1 LDLPLLGPLKKG
13 WENMVQ
19 YFKNINQ
26 QTLEIDSAEGA
37 NWINVTPPFQ
47 ENEIDNLSLTLN
59 IPRDLL
65 TDTLDIEE
73 RARYE
78 SEDGVKLIIL
88 KTPVENKSLN
98 ESDADYVTIP
108 ISIIITERNQ
118 VITVNSFEN
127 VAIRRFLN
135 SFAKRHPERPNMMVL
150 KIFEKVV
157 MDFMEVLKEINH
169 RRNILEQKLYDANRN
184 EELLYL
190 MRVQKSLAY
199 FVTSLRSN
207 ELLLMKMERTNFLN
221 GDEEEQELLSDLIIE
236 FSQALEM
243 ANTYTNILSS
253 TMDAFAS
260 IINNNM
266 NLVMKRLTSITILIS
281 LPTLIASFYG
291 MNVDIP
297 YSHGRYS
304 FYFPVMLSIIVSALV
319 SFYFSK
325 RRWF

>member
-1 LDLPLLGPLKKG
+1 
-13 WENMVQ
+13 MVQ
-19 YFKNINQ
+19 FYKNINR
-26 QTLEIDSAEGA
+26 QTLEIEQPDGA

-47 ENEIDNLSLTLN
+47 ENEIDNLSVSLD
-59 IPRDLL
+59 IPRDFL

-78 SEDGVKLIIL
+78 SEDGVRLLIL
-88 KTPVENKSLN
+88 KTPVENKSVN
-98 ESDADYVTIP
+98 ESDAYYVTIP
-108 ISIIITERNQ
+108 ISIIITNRSQ
-118 VITVNSFEN
+118 VLTVNSFEN

-135 SFAKRHPERPNMMVL
+135 TFAKRHPERPNMMVL

-190 MRVQKSLAY
+190 MRVQKSLVYLVMA
-199 FVTSLRSN
+199 LRSN

-221 GDEEEQELLSDLIIE
+221 CDEEEREFLADLIVE

-243 ANTYTNILSS
+243 ADTYTNILSS

-266 NLVMKRLTSITILIS
+266 NIVMKRLTAITIILS
-281 LPTLIASFYG
+281 VPALVAAFFG
-291 MNVDIP
+291 MNVKFP
-297 YSHGRYS
+297 YENSPVGLYIAIFLS
-304 FYFPVMLSIIVSALV
+304 VIISVVLSLYFN
-319 SFYFSK
+319 K
-325 RRWF
+325 KRWF

>member
-1 LDLPLLGPLKKG
+1 
-13 WENMVQ
+13 MVQ
-19 YFKNINQ
+19 YFKNINRE
-26 QTLEIDSAEGA
+26 TLEINQPEGA

-47 ENEIDNLSLTLN
+47 ENEIENISRLQN
-59 IPRDLL
+59 IPRDFLI
-65 TDTLDIEE
+65 DTLDIEE

-78 SEDGVKLIIL
+78 IDEGVKLIVL

-98 ESDADYVTIP
+98 ESDAYYVTIP
-108 ISIIITERNQ
+108 IFIIITERSQ

-135 SFAKRHPERPNMMVL
+135 TFAKRHPERPNMMVL

-157 MDFMEVLKEINH
+157 LDFMEVLKEINH
-169 RRNILEQKLYDANRN
+169 RRNILEQKLYDSNRN

-190 MRVQKSLAY
+190 MRVQKSLVY
-199 FVTSLRSN
+199 FLTSLRAN

-221 GDEEEQELLSDLIIE
+221 CDEDERELLSDLIVE

-243 ANTYTNILSS
+243 AEKYTNILSS

-281 LPTLIASFYG
+281 LPTLVASFFG
-291 MNVDIP
+291 MNVRVPFEEDIK
-297 YSHGRYS
+297 G
-304 FYFPVMLSIIVSALV
+304 FYIAIVLSVFIAIATVL
-319 SFYFSK
+319 YFNK
-325 RRWF
+325 KKWF

>member
-1 LDLPLLGPLKKG
+1 
-13 WENMVQ
+13 MVQ

-190 MRVQKSLAY
+190 MRVQKSLVY

>member
-1 LDLPLLGPLKKG
+1 
-13 WENMVQ
+13 MVQ
-19 YFKNINQ
+19 FYKNINR
-26 QTLEIDSAEGA
+26 QTLEIQQPEGA

-47 ENEIDNLSLTLN
+47 ENEIDNLSVSLD
-59 IPRDLL
+59 IPRDFL

-78 SEDGVKLIIL
+78 SEDGVRLVIL

-98 ESDADYVTIP
+98 ESDAYYVTIP
-108 ISIIITERNQ
+108 ISIIITNRSQ
-118 VITVNSFEN
+118 VVTVNSFEN

-135 SFAKRHPERPNMMVL
+135 TFAKRHPERPNMMVL

-190 MRVQKSLAY
+190 MRVQKSLVYLLMA
-199 FVTSLRSN
+199 LRSN

-221 GDEEEQELLSDLIIE
+221 CDEEEREFLADLIVE

-243 ANTYTNILSS
+243 ADTYANVLGS

-266 NLVMKRLTSITILIS
+266 NIVMKRLTAITIILS
-281 LPTLIASFYG
+281 VPALVAGFFG
-291 MNVDIP
+291 MNVQFP
-297 YSHGRYS
+297 YENSPVG
-304 FYFPVMLSIIVSALV
+304 FYIAIILSILV
-319 SFYFSK
+319 SVVLSLYFNK
-325 RRWF
+325 KRWF

>member
-1 LDLPLLGPLKKG
+1 
-13 WENMVQ
+13 MVQ
-19 YFKNINQ
+19 YYKNINRK
-26 QTLEIDSAEGA
+26 TLEIEQPEGA

-47 ENEIDNLSLTLN
+47 ENEIDKLSEAVS
-59 IPRDLL
+59 IPRDFL

-73 RARYE
+73 RSRYE
-78 SEDGVKLIIL
+78 IEDGTKLIIL

-98 ESDADYVTIP
+98 ESDAYYITIP
-108 ISIIITERNQ
+108 IAIIITENHQ
-118 VITVNSFEN
+118 VVTVNSFEN

-135 SFAKRHPERPNMMVL
+135 TFAKRHPERPNMMVL

-169 RRNILEQKLYDANRN
+169 RRNVLEQKLYDANRN

-190 MRVQKSLAY
+190 MRIQKSLVY
-199 FVTSLRSN
+199 FVTALRSN
-207 ELLLMKMERTNFLN
+207 ELLLMKMDRTNFLN
-221 GDEEEQELLSDLIIE
+221 CDEEEREYLSDLIVE

-243 ANTYTNILSS
+243 ADTYNNILVS

-281 LPTLIASFYG
+281 LPTLIASFFG
-291 MNVDIP
+291 MNVAVP
-297 YSHGRYS
+297 FEGEMKG
-304 FYFPVMLSIIVSALV
+304 FYFAMILSVLIATMMVL
-319 SFYFSK
+319 YFNK
-325 RRWF
+325 KKWF

>member
-1 LDLPLLGPLKKG
+1 
-13 WENMVQ
+13 MVQ
-19 YFKNINQ
+19 YYKNINR
-26 QTLEIDSAEGA
+26 QTLEINQAEGA

-47 ENEIDNLSLTLN
+47 ENEIDNLSASLN
-59 IPRDLL
+59 IPRDFL

-78 SEDGVKLIIL
+78 AEDGVKLIIL
-88 KTPVENKSLN
+88 KTPVENQSLN
-98 ESDADYVTIP
+98 ESDADFVTIP
-108 ISIIITERNQ
+108 ISIIITERSQ
-118 VITVNSFEN
+118 VVTVNSFEN

-135 SFAKRHPERPNMMVL
+135 TFAKRHPERPNMMVL

-190 MRVQKSLAY
+190 MRIQKSLVY
-199 FVTSLRSN
+199 FVTALRSN

-221 GDEEEQELLSDLIIE
+221 CDEEEREALSDLIIE

-243 ANTYTNILSS
+243 ADTYTNILSS

-281 LPTLIASFYG
+281 LPTLIASFFG
-291 MNVDIP
+291 MNVAVPFEHEMRGFFFAIVL
-297 YSHGRYS
+297 SLCTGV
-304 FYFPVMLSIIVSALV
+304 FTALYFN
-319 SFYFSK
+319 K
-325 RRWF
+325 KRWF

>member
-1 LDLPLLGPLKKG
+1 
-13 WENMVQ
+13 MVQ
-19 YFKNINQ
+19 DYKNINRK
-26 QTLEIDSAEGA
+26 TLEIEQPEGA

-47 ENEIDNLSLTLN
+47 ENEIDKLSEAVS
-59 IPRDLL
+59 IPRDFL

-73 RARYE
+73 RSRYE
-78 SEDGVKLIIL
+78 IEDGTKLIIL

-98 ESDADYVTIP
+98 ESDAYYITIP
-108 ISIIITERNQ
+108 IAIIITENHQ
-118 VITVNSFEN
+118 VVTVNSFEN

-135 SFAKRHPERPNMMVL
+135 TFAKRHPERPNMMVL

-169 RRNILEQKLYDANRN
+169 RRNVLEQKLYDANRN

-190 MRVQKSLAY
+190 MRIQKSLVY
-199 FVTSLRSN
+199 FVTALRSN
-207 ELLLMKMERTNFLN
+207 ELLLMKMDRTNFLN
-221 GDEEEQELLSDLIIE
+221 CDEEEREYLSDLIVE

-243 ANTYTNILSS
+243 ADTYNNILVS

-281 LPTLIASFYG
+281 LPTLIASFFG
-291 MNVDIP
+291 MNVRVP
-297 YSHGRYS
+297 FEEESRG
-304 FYFPVMLSIIVSALV
+304 FYFALIISAITATAMVL
-319 SFYFSK
+319 YFNK
-325 RRWF
+325 KKWF

>member
-1 LDLPLLGPLKKG
+1 
-13 WENMVQ
+13 MVQ
-19 YFKNINQ
+19 YFKNINRE
-26 QTLEIDSAEGA
+26 TLEINQPEGA

-47 ENEIDNLSLTLN
+47 ENEIENISRLQN
-59 IPRDLL
+59 IPRDFLI
-65 TDTLDIEE
+65 DTLDIEE

-78 SEDGVKLIIL
+78 IDEGVKLIVL

-98 ESDADYVTIP
+98 ESDAYYVTIP
-108 ISIIITERNQ
+108 IFIIITERSQ

-135 SFAKRHPERPNMMVL
+135 TFAKRHPERPNMMVL

-157 MDFMEVLKEINH
+157 LDFMEVLKEINH
-169 RRNILEQKLYDANRN
+169 RRNILEQKLYDSNRN

-190 MRVQKSLAY
+190 MRVQKSLVY
-199 FVTSLRSN
+199 FLTSLRAN

-221 GDEEEQELLSDLIIE
+221 CDEDERELLSDLIVE

-243 ANTYTNILSS
+243 AEKYTNILSS
-253 TMDAFAS
+253 PMDAFAS

-281 LPTLIASFYG
+281 LPTLVASFFG
-291 MNVDIP
+291 MNVRVPFEEDIK
-297 YSHGRYS
+297 G
-304 FYFPVMLSIIVSALV
+304 FYIAIVLSVFIAIATVL
-319 SFYFSK
+319 YFNK
-325 RRWF
+325 KKWF

>member
-1 LDLPLLGPLKKG
+1 
-13 WENMVQ
+13 MIQ
-19 YFKNINQ
+19 SFKNINR
-26 QTLEIDSAEGA
+26 QTLEVQQTEGA

-47 ENEIDNLSLTLN
+47 ENEIDNLSATLN

-78 SEDGVKLIIL
+78 IEDGVKLIII

-118 VITVNSFEN
+118 VVTVNSFEN

-135 SFAKRHPERPNMMVL
+135 TFAKRHPERPNMMVL
-150 KIFEKVV
+150 KIMEKVV

-169 RRNILEQKLYDANRN
+169 RRNILEQKLYDSNRN

-190 MRVQKSLAY
+190 MRVQKSLVY
-199 FVTSLRSN
+199 FVTALRSN

-221 GDEEEQELLSDLIIE
+221 ADEEEREFLSDLVVE
-236 FSQALEM
+236 YSQALEM
-243 ANTYTNILSS
+243 ANTYTNILIS

-281 LPTLIASFYG
+281 LPTLIASFFG
-291 MNVDIP
+291 MNVEIP
-297 YSHGRYS
+297 YATGPHS
-304 FYFPVMLSIIVSALV
+304 FYLPILLSVIVSAFV
-319 SFYFSK
+319 SFYFNK
-325 RRWF
+325 KRWF

>member
-1 LDLPLLGPLKKG
+1 
-13 WENMVQ
+13 MVQ
-19 YFKNINQ
+19 YFKNINR
-26 QTLEIDSAEGA
+26 QTLEIEKPEGA

-47 ENEIDNLSLTLN
+47 ENEIDNLSHNLA
-59 IPRDLL
+59 IPRDFL

-78 SEDGVKLIIL
+78 IDEGVRLIVL

-98 ESDADYVTIP
+98 ESDAYYVTIP
-108 ISIIITERNQ
+108 ISIIITERSQ

-169 RRNILEQKLYDANRN
+169 RRNILEQKLYDSNRN
-184 EELLYL
+184 EELLGL
-190 MRVQKSLAY
+190 MRIQKSLVY
-199 FVTSLRSN
+199 FVTALRSN

-221 GDEEEQELLSDLIIE
+221 CDEDEREFLTDLIVE

-243 ANTYTNILSS
+243 AEKYTNILSS
-253 TMDAFAS
+253 SLDAFAS

-266 NLVMKRLTSITILIS
+266 NVVIKRLTTITIFIS
-281 LPTLIASFYG
+281 LPTLIASFFG
-291 MNVDIP
+291 MNVKVP
-297 YSHGRYS
+297 WEGEMFG
-304 FYFPVMLSIIVSALV
+304 FYFAIALSLIVATGMV
-319 SFYFSK
+319 IYFNK
-325 RRWF
+325 KKWF

>member
-1 LDLPLLGPLKKG
+1 
-13 WENMVQ
+13 MVQ
-19 YFKNINQ
+19 YFKNINR
-26 QTLEIDSAEGA
+26 QTLEIDKPEGA

-47 ENEIDNLSLTLN
+47 EKEIDNLSVNLD
-59 IPRDLL
+59 IPRDFL

-78 SEDGVKLIIL
+78 IDEGVKLIVL

-98 ESDADYVTIP
+98 ESDAFYVTIP
-108 ISIIITERNQ
+108 ISIIMTERNQ

-127 VAIRRFLN
+127 VAIRRFLS

-169 RRNILEQKLYDANRN
+169 RRNLFEQKLYDSNRN
-184 EELLYL
+184 EELLSL
-190 MRVQKSLAY
+190 MRVQKSLVY
-199 FVTSLRSN
+199 FVTALRSN
-207 ELLLMKMERTNFLN
+207 ELLLMKIERTNFLN
-221 GDEEEQELLSDLIIE
+221 CDEDEREFLSDLIVE

-243 ANTYTNILSS
+243 ADTYTNILSS

-266 NLVMKRLTSITILIS
+266 NIVIKRLTAITIIVSVPGLV
-281 LPTLIASFYG
+281 AAFFG
-291 MNVDIP
+291 MNVVFPGENKIE
-297 YSHGRYS
+297 GF
-304 FYFPVMLSIIVSALV
+304 FYAIVISVVV
-319 SFYFSK
+319 SVLTSWYFYK
-325 RRWF
+325 KKWF

>member
-1 LDLPLLGPLKKG
+1 
-13 WENMVQ
+13 MIQ
-19 YFKNINQ
+19 SFKNINR
-26 QTLEIDSAEGA
+26 QTLEVQQPEGA

-47 ENEIDNLSLTLN
+47 ENEIDNLSRTLN

-78 SEDGVKLIIL
+78 IEDGVKLIII

-118 VITVNSFEN
+118 VVTVNSFEN

-135 SFAKRHPERPNMMVL
+135 TFAKRHPERPNMMVL
-150 KIFEKVV
+150 KILEKVV
-157 MDFMEVLKEINH
+157 VDFIEVLKEINH

-190 MRVQKSLAY
+190 MRVQKSLVY
-199 FVTSLRSN
+199 FVTALRSN

-221 GDEEEQELLSDLIIE
+221 CDEEERELLGDLIVE
-236 FSQALEM
+236 YSQALEM
-243 ANTYTNILSS
+243 ANTYTNILIS

-281 LPTLIASFYG
+281 LPTLIASFFG

-297 YSHGRYS
+297 YSKGHYS
-304 FYFPVMLSIIVSALV
+304 FYLPIVLSIIVSAV
-319 SFYFSK
+319 MSFYFSK
-325 RRWF
+325 KRWF

>member
-1 LDLPLLGPLKKG
+1 
-13 WENMVQ
+13 MVQ
-19 YFKNINQ
+19 YFKNLNR
-26 QTLEIDSAEGA
+26 QTLEIDQAEGA

-47 ENEIDNLSLTLN
+47 QIEADTLSQTLN
-59 IPRDLL
+59 IPPDFL

-78 SEDGVKLIIL
+78 IEDGVRLMIL
-88 KTPVENKSLN
+88 KTPVENKSVN
-98 ESDADYVTIP
+98 ESDAFYVTIP

-135 SFAKRHPERPNMMVL
+135 TFAKRHPERPNMMVL
-150 KIFEKVV
+150 KVFEKVV

-169 RRNILEQKLYDANRN
+169 RRNIVEQKLYDSNRN
-184 EELLYL
+184 EELLSL
-190 MRVQKSLAY
+190 MRVQKSLVY
-199 FVTSLRSN
+199 FVTALRSN

-221 GDEEEQELLSDLIIE
+221 CDEEEREFLADLIVE

-243 ANTYTNILSS
+243 ADTYTNILVS
-253 TMDAFAS
+253 TLDAFAS

-281 LPTLIASFYG
+281 LPTLIASFFG
-291 MNVDIP
+291 MNVTIP
-297 YSHGRYS
+297 FSEGAHS
-304 FYFPVMLSIIVSALV
+304 FYLPIILSILVSVVV
-319 SFYFSK
+319 SFYFNK
-325 RRWF
+325 KRWF

>member
-1 LDLPLLGPLKKG
+1 
-13 WENMVQ
+13 MVQ
-19 YFKNINQ
+19 YFKNINR
-26 QTLEIDSAEGA
+26 QTLEIEQPEGA

-47 ENEIDNLSLTLN
+47 ENEIDDLSTMLN

-78 SEDGVKLIIL
+78 IEDGVRLIIL

-98 ESDADYVTIP
+98 ESDAYYVTIP
-108 ISIIITERNQ
+108 ISIIITERSQ
-118 VITVNSFEN
+118 VVTVNSFEN
-127 VAIRRFLN
+127 VAIRRFLTT
-135 SFAKRHPERPNMMVL
+135 FAKRHPERPNMMVL

-157 MDFMEVLKEINH
+157 VDFIEVLKDINH
-169 RRNILEQKLYDANRN
+169 RRNILEQKLYDSNRN

-190 MRVQKSLAY
+190 MRVQKSLVY
-199 FVTSLRSN
+199 FVTALRSN
-207 ELLLMKMERTNFLN
+207 ERLLMKMERTNFLN
-221 GDEEEQELLSDLIIE
+221 CDEEEREFLSDLIVE

-243 ANTYTNILSS
+243 ADTYTNILSS

-281 LPTLIASFYG
+281 LPTLIASFFG

-297 YSHGRYS
+297 YSHGHYGFYFPIVLSILVSVIMS
-304 FYFPVMLSIIVSALV
+304 FYFN
-319 SFYFSK
+319 K
-325 RRWF
+325 KRWF

>member
-1 LDLPLLGPLKKG
+1 
-13 WENMVQ
+13 MVQ
-19 YFKNINQ
+19 FYKNINR
-26 QTLEIDSAEGA
+26 QTLEIEQPQGA

-47 ENEIDNLSLTLN
+47 ESEIDNLSESLS
-59 IPRDLL
+59 IPRDFL

-78 SEDGVKLIIL
+78 VEDGVKLVIL

-98 ESDADYVTIP
+98 ESDAYYITIP
-108 ISIIITERNQ
+108 IAIIVTEQNQ

-127 VAIRRFLN
+127 VAIRRFLTT
-135 SFAKRHPERPNMMVL
+135 FAKRHPERPNMMVL

-190 MRVQKSLAY
+190 MRVQKSLVY
-199 FVTSLRSN
+199 FITALRSD

-221 GDEEEQELLSDLIIE
+221 FDEAEREFLADLIVE

-243 ANTYTNILSS
+243 ADTYTNILSS

-266 NLVMKRLTSITILIS
+266 NIVMKRLTAITIILS
-281 LPTLIASFYG
+281 VPALVAAFFG
-291 MNVDIP
+291 MNVHFPTENTIV
-297 YSHGRYS
+297 G
-304 FYFPVMLSIIVSALV
+304 FYVAIIMSVIISV
-319 SFYFSK
+319 IMSWYFNK
-325 RRWF
+325 KRWF

>member
-1 LDLPLLGPLKKG
+1 
-13 WENMVQ
+13 MIQ
-19 YFKNINQ
+19 YFKNINR
-26 QTLEIDSAEGA
+26 QTLEIQQSEGA

-47 ENEIDNLSLTLN
+47 ENEIDKLSEIML

-78 SEDGVKLIIL
+78 EEDGVRLIIL

-135 SFAKRHPERPNMMVL
+135 TFAKRHPERPNMMVL

-157 MDFMEVLKEINH
+157 VDFMEVLKEINH
-169 RRNILEQKLYDANRN
+169 RRNILEQKLYDSNRN

-190 MRVQKSLAY
+190 MRVQKSLVY
-199 FVTSLRSN
+199 FVTALRSN
-207 ELLLMKMERTNFLN
+207 ELLLMKMARTNFLHC
-221 GDEEEQELLSDLIIE
+221 DEEEQEFLEDLIVE

-266 NLVMKRLTSITILIS
+266 NMVMKRLTSITILIS

-297 YSHGRYS
+297 YESGAYS
-304 FYFPVMLSIIVSALV
+304 FAIPVLLSIIVSV
-319 SFYFSK
+319 VMTVYFNK
-325 RRWF
+325 KRWF

>member
-1 LDLPLLGPLKKG
+1 
-13 WENMVQ
+13 MIQ
-19 YFKNINQ
+19 YYKNINKK
-26 QTLEIDSAEGA
+26 TLEIDQPEGA
-37 NWINVTPPFQ
+37 NWINVTPPFH
-47 ENEIDNLSLTLN
+47 EEEVDHLSSTLS
-59 IPRDLL
+59 IPRDFL

-78 SEDGVKLIIL
+78 TADGVKLIVL
-88 KTPVENKSLN
+88 KTPVENNSLN
-98 ESDADYVTIP
+98 ESDAYYITIP
-108 ISIIITERNQ
+108 ISIIITEHSQ

-135 SFAKRHPERPNMMVL
+135 TFAKRHPERPNMMVL

-157 MDFMEVLKEINH
+157 MDFMQVLKDINH

-190 MRVQKSLAY
+190 MRVQKSLVY
-199 FVTSLRSN
+199 FITALRSD

-221 GDEEEQELLSDLIIE
+221 CDEEEREFLTDLIIE

-243 ANTYTNILSS
+243 ADTYTNILSS

-266 NLVMKRLTSITILIS
+266 NIVMKRLTAITIILS
-281 LPTLIASFYG
+281 VPALVAAFFG
-291 MNVDIP
+291 MNVQFPTENTII
-297 YSHGRYS
+297 G
-304 FYFPVMLSIIVSALV
+304 FYVAISISIIVSVIMSL
-319 SFYFSK
+319 YFNK
-325 RRWF
+325 KKWF